1 MSMEVTIRSYR
12 EDDFPAL
19 LRIQRE
25 CFPPPFPPELHWSLA
40 HIRSHVARFPAG
52 ALAASCG
59 GELVGSATA
68 HVIAWAAAGGHSW
81 AQASA
86 DGFLTNHDARGDTL
100 YGVDVAVR
108 PAWRRQGVARALY
121 AARYALVRRLGLARF
136 VAGSRLAGYAAARA
150 RQPGLEPE
158 DYAAAVCRGELAD
171 PVITPQLRAGLQPLR
186 VVRGYLPDAEAAD
199 CALLMAWTNP
209 DRRPPEPPCA

>member
-1 MSMEVTIRSYR
+1 MEVTIRSYG
-12 EDDFPAL
+12 EEDFPAL

-25 CFPPPFPPELHWSLA
+25 CFPPPFPPELHWTPA
-40 HIRSHVARFPAG
+40 HIRSHALRFPEG
-52 ALAASCG
+52 ALAASCD

-68 HVIAWAAAGGHSW
+68 HILAWDQVSAHTW
-81 AQASA
+81 AEASA
-86 DGFLTNHDARGDTL
+86 DGFLTNHDVGGDTL

-108 PAWRRQGVARALY
+108 PAWRRLGVARALY

-136 VAGSRLAGYAAARA
+136 VAGSRLAGYAGQRA
-150 RQPGLEPE
+150 RQPGLQPE
-158 DYAAAVCRGELAD
+158 DYAAAVASGELVD
-171 PVITPQLRAGLQPLR
+171 PVITPQLRAGLRPLR

>member
-1 MSMEVTIRSYR
+1 MEVTIRSYG

-25 CFPPPFPPELHWSLA
+25 CFPPPFPPDLHWTLA
-40 HIRSHVARFPAG
+40 QVRSHAQRFPEG
-52 ALAASCG
+52 ALAATCA

-68 HVIAWAAAGGHSW
+68 HILAWDLACAHTW

-86 DGFLTNHDARGDTL
+86 DGFLTNHDPHGDTL

-121 AARYALVRRLGLARF
+121 AARYDLVRRLGLARF
-136 VAGSRLAGYAAARA
+136 VAGSRLAGYSAARA

-158 DYAAAVCRGELAD
+158 DYAAAVVGGARAD
-171 PVITPQLRAGLQPLR
+171 PVITPQLRAGLRPLR

-199 CALLMAWTNP
+199 CALLMEWTHP
-209 DRRPPEPPCA
+209 ERRAPEPPCA